1 MNETDLMQVFLTA
14 LGNSP
19 VAVVLVWAVWQF
31 IKLIQM
37 VLARQETDVTRL
49 ESAQNATGA
58 KVEQVHQDVLALPER
73 IAARLNTHTR
83 GAGQ

>member
-1 MNETDLMQVFLTA
+1 MNETDMTQVVLQA

-19 VAVVLVWAVWQF
+19 VAVVLLWAVWQF

-49 ESAQNATGA
+49 EKAQQETTG
-58 KVEQVHQDVLALPER
+58 KVEQVHQDVLGLPDK
-73 IAARLNTHTR
+73 IAARLGSQHR
-83 GAGQ
+83 GGGA